1 VSEKELVVN
10 APPWIFLGKVECH
23 ELLRIATPHVSI
35 PNAVVEEVRA
45 GLIPPPPLTDLTL
58 PDWLTISDDRPVPL
72 EIAAWD
78 LGAGESQVLARVSE
92 RPGRIAV
99 VDDLQARR
107 CAHILGFPVLGTL
120 GVILLAKREGAVD
133 KARPLVER
141 LLRAGL
147 YLSESLVREAL
158 AEVGE

>member
-1 VSEKELVVN
+1 MSERELVVN
-10 APPWIFLGKVECH
+10 ASPWIFLGKVDRH
-23 ELLRIATPHVSI
+23 ELLRIATPSVAI
-35 PNAVVEEVRA
+35 PNAVVEEVQA
-45 GLIPPPPLTDLTL
+45 GLLPSEPPHRRILPPWVDVLEDV
-58 PDWLTISDDRPVPL
+58 PVPL

-107 CAHILGFPVLGTL
+107 CARILGLPVLGTL
-120 GVILLAKREGAVD
+120 GIILLAKREGVIER
-133 KARPLVER
+133 ARPLVEH
-141 LLRAGL
+141 LLRVGL
-147 YLSESLVREAL
+147 YLGEDLVRTVL